1 MRRGCD
7 TIVATLE
14 AGTSV
19 RLNHTVS
26 IAPATVF
33 FAGTAFASSTVGR
46 VASIVSGS
54 TMGRVGAVRGVSSML
69 RAMRGVSAMLC
80 AMRGVGVMR
89 RVSDMLGSMRGVGF
103 MGRVGV
109 MRRVGSML
117 CAVRGVGSMGR
128 VAAMRRVCCMLCAVR
143 RVTNMLGALSDVST
157 MGCVAAMRRMT
168 SMLRAAVRGAAVLMA
183 LVRSRRLW
191 SNVIEFLLIAFTSL
205 AGGNRFRL
213 CVLENESLMARI
225 DGVGVTLDMN
235 MRARLVILMLTWPVT
250 IDKTKINEA
259 IVVVRVRHR
268 RLRMW
273 VRNVV
278 TTVIVSTIAGVGI
291 KRSRSSGTIF
301 ILRLQNSL
309 VVRR

>member
-46 VASIVSGS
+46 VASVASGS
-54 TMGRVGAVRGVSSML
+54 SMGRVGAVRGVSSML

-109 MRRVGSML
+109 
-117 CAVRGVGSMGR
+117 
-128 VAAMRRVCCMLCAVR
+128 MRRVCCMLCAVR